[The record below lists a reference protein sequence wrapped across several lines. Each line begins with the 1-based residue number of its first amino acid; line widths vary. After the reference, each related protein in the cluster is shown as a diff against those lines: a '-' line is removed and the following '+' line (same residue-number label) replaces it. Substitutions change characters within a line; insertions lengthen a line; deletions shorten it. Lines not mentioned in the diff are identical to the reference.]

1 MNQLERIQRSLV
13 KKTMPVFEIGD
24 TVRVHVKVVEGDKER
39 IQVFE
44 GVVIARKGARNSETF
59 TVRKIS
65 YGVGVERIFPVHSPI
80 VTRVDVV
87 RQGKVRRAKLYYL
100 RAKKGRTARLEDRE
114 FGQGG
119 AAPVAAAQPAEAGAP
134 APATAAP
141 VAEKKAEP
149 AAAKGKPAPAAKT
162 GAKAEAKPAKAAPAK
177 KK

>member
-13 KKTMPVFEIGD
+13 KKTVPTFEIGD

-44 GVVIARKGARNSETF
+44 GVVIARKGGRNSETF

-100 RAKKGRTARLEDRE
+100 RAKKGRTAKLEDRE
-114 FGQGG
+114 FVQ
-119 AAPVAAAQPAEAGAP
+119 AESAPVAGAKSIEPEAP
-134 APATAAP
+134 AD
-141 VAEKKAEP
+141 EKKAEP
-149 AAAKGKPAPAAKT
+149 AAAKAKPA
-162 GAKAEAKPAKAAPAK
+162 AKAEARPARPAPAK

>member
-13 KKTMPVFEIGD
+13 KKTIPSFQIGD

-39 IQVFE
+39 IQIFE
-44 GVVIARKGARNSETF
+44 GVVIARKGGRNSETF

-100 RAKKGRTARLEDRE
+100 RAKKGRTAKLEDRE
-114 FGQGG
+114 FVQTDTV
-119 AAPVAAAQPAEAGAP
+119 PVAQAQPVD
-134 APATAAP
+134 T
-141 VAEKKAEP
+141 AEP
-149 AAAKGKPAPAAKT
+149 AAENRAELAAAKAKAAPAGKT
-162 GAKAEAKPAKAAPAK
+162 GAKAEAKPAKAVPAK